1 MTQANQTATNS
12 NDISSHHAFRGY
24 ITQVVLETPKPQKGQ
39 KRESKPYYL
48 VKATLHNGRS
58 SGRKLKYLFASF
70 YVDETVLD
78 TVEDVYKQFEAVK
91 SSGEEFA
98 KACHLNVVNLLPKP
112 YLNPRDQ
119 KLYVQIGGTIT
130 DLTLTEQNA
139 GEDQQQNESS
149 AD

>member
-1 MTQANQTATNS
+1 MTQANQTAANS
-12 NDISSHHAFRGY
+12 NDISSHHAFKGY
-24 ITQVVLETPKPQKGQ
+24 ITEVVLETPKPQKGQ

-58 SGRKLKYLFASF
+58 SDRKLKYLYASF

-78 TVEDVYKQFEAVK
+78 TVKDVYDQFKAVK

-98 KACHLNVVNLLPKP
+98 QTCHLNVVNLLPKP

-119 KLYVQIGGTIT
+119 KLYVQLGGTIT
-130 DLTLTEQNA
+130 DLTLAVQNA
-139 GEDQQQNESS
+139 GEEQQ
-149 AD
+149 